1 MKKTFEIKGVDLTSL
16 YGVGDKNILF
26 LEKQLPLQL
35 NVRGNNIF
43 CQGLK
48 KDINHFDSVLNQMI
62 DSIKKGN
69 TLSQKDILQLV
80 AMNAST
86 KSTKSNGSI
95 ENVLFYGK
103 KGPVFPRTDGQKDL
117 VQSFL
122 KNDIIISVG
131 PAGTGKTFLAVAY
144 ALSLLEKHE
153 IEKIIF
159 CRPAVEAGENL
170 GFLPGDLKDKIDP
183 YLAPLYD
190 ALHELLPKNKIQN
203 FLDRGIIEI
212 IPLAY
217 MRGRTFKNAVVLADE
232 MQNATPEQMKM
243 LLTRLGENSRMVIT
257 GDLDQH
263 DRHGEINGLADFLD
277 KFKGNRSNSIVSV
290 EFENDD
296 IQREEVIK
304 EILDIYAGDIPHDY
318 THYTDSDDSKSD
330 SD

>member
-1 MKKTFEIKGVDLTSL
+1 MKKTFEVKGVDLTSL

-26 LEKQLPLQL
+26 LESQFPLKL
-35 NVRGNNIF
+35 NIRGNNIF
-43 CQGLK
+43 CKGLK
-48 KDINHFDSVLNQMI
+48 KDINHFDSVLSQMI

-69 TLSQKDILQLV
+69 TLSTKDITQLV
-80 AMNAST
+80 MINEST
-86 KSTKSNGSI
+86 NDSSKNSEENGTL

-103 KGPVFPRTDGQKDL
+103 KGPVFPRTDGQKEL
-117 VQSFL
+117 VKSFL

-144 ALSLLEKHE
+144 ALALLERHE

-159 CRPAVEAGENL
+159 CRPAVEAGESL

-217 MRGRTFKNAVVLADE
+217 MRGRTINRSAMILDE
-232 MQNATPEQMKM
+232 AQNASSIQMKM
-243 LLTRLGENSRMVIT
+243 FLTRLGIESRAIIT
-257 GDLDQH
+257 GDESQIDL
-263 DRHGEINGLADFLD
+263 
-277 KFKGNRSNSIVSV
+277 
-290 EFENDD
+290 
-296 IQREEVIK
+296 
-304 EILDIYAGDIPHDY
+304 P
-318 THYTDSDDSKSD
+318 SKSSSGLID
-330 SD
+330 VLKILKNINDIGIVKLNEHDIARHHLVKDIIDAYSKSKNK

>member
-1 MKKTFEIKGVDLTSL
+1 MKKTFEVKGVDLTNL

-26 LEKQLPLQL
+26 LESQLPLKL
-35 NVRGNNIF
+35 NIRGNNIF

-48 KDINHFDSVLNQMI
+48 KDINHFDSVLSQMI

-69 TLSQKDILQLV
+69 TLSTKDITQLV
-80 AMNAST
+80 MINESA
-86 KSTKSNGSI
+86 NGSSKNSNKNSTI

-103 KGPVFPRTDGQKDL
+103 KGPVFPRTDGQKAL
-117 VQSFL
+117 VKSFL

-159 CRPAVEAGENL
+159 CRPAVEAGESL
-170 GFLPGDLKDKIDP
+170 GFLPGDLKEKIDP

-203 FLDRGIIEI
+203 YLDRGIIEI

-217 MRGRTFKNAVVLADE
+217 MRGRTINRSAMILDE
-232 MQNATPEQMKM
+232 AQNASSIQMKM
-243 LLTRLGENSRMVIT
+243 FLTRLGIESRAIIT
-257 GDLDQH
+257 GDESQIDLPS
-263 DRHGEINGLADFLD
+263 
-277 KFKGNRSNSIVSV
+277 KSNSGLIDVLKILKNINDIGIVKLD
-290 EFENDD
+290 EHD
-296 IQREEVIK
+296 IARHHLVKHI
-304 EILDIYAGDIPHDY
+304 IDAY
-318 THYTDSDDSKSD
+318 SKSKNK
-330 SD
+330 

>member
-1 MKKTFEIKGVDLTSL
+1 MKKTFEVKGVDLTSL

-26 LEKQLPLQL
+26 LETQLPLKL
-35 NVRGNNIF
+35 NIRGNNIF

-48 KDINHFDSVLNQMI
+48 KDINHFDSVLSQMI

-69 TLSQKDILQLV
+69 TLSTKDITQLV
-80 AMNAST
+80 MINESA
-86 KSTKSNGSI
+86 NGSSENSRKNGTI

-103 KGPVFPRTDGQKDL
+103 KGPVFPRTDGQKAL
-117 VQSFL
+117 VKSFL

-144 ALSLLEKHE
+144 ALALLEKHE

-159 CRPAVEAGENL
+159 CRPAVEAGESL

-217 MRGRTFKNAVVLADE
+217 MRGRTINRSAMILDE
-232 MQNATPEQMKM
+232 AQNASSMQMKM
-243 LLTRLGENSRMVIT
+243 FLTRLGIESRAIIT
-257 GDLDQH
+257 GDESQIDLPT
-263 DRHGEINGLADFLD
+263 
-277 KFKGNRSNSIVSV
+277 KSNSGLIDVLKILKNINDIGIVKLD
-290 EFENDD
+290 EHD
-296 IQREEVIK
+296 IARHHLVK
-304 EILDIYAGDIPHDY
+304 DIIDAY
-318 THYTDSDDSKSD
+318 SKSKNK
-330 SD
+330 

>member
-1 MKKTFEIKGVDLTSL
+1 MKKTFEVKGVDLTSL

-26 LEKQLPLQL
+26 LESQFPLKL
-35 NVRGNNIF
+35 NIRGNNIF

-48 KDINHFDSVLNQMI
+48 KDINHFDSVLSQMI

-69 TLSQKDILQLV
+69 TLSTKDITQLV
-80 AMNAST
+80 MINEST
-86 KSTKSNGSI
+86 NDSSKKSKENSTL

-103 KGPVFPRTDGQKDL
+103 KGPVFPRTDGQKEL
-117 VQSFL
+117 VKSFL

-144 ALSLLEKHE
+144 ALALLERHE

-159 CRPAVEAGENL
+159 CRPAVEAGESL

-217 MRGRTFKNAVVLADE
+217 MRGRTINRSAMILDE
-232 MQNATPEQMKM
+232 AQNASSIQMKM
-243 LLTRLGENSRMVIT
+243 FLTRLGIESRAIIT
-257 GDLDQH
+257 GDESQIDL
-263 DRHGEINGLADFLD
+263 
-277 KFKGNRSNSIVSV
+277 
-290 EFENDD
+290 
-296 IQREEVIK
+296 
-304 EILDIYAGDIPHDY
+304 P
-318 THYTDSDDSKSD
+318 SKSSSGLID
-330 SD
+330 VLKILKNINDIGIVKLNEHDIARHHLVKDIIDAYSKSKNK

>member
-1 MKKTFEIKGVDLTSL
+1 MKKTFEVKGVDLTSL

-26 LEKQLPLQL
+26 LESQLPLKL
-35 NVRGNNIF
+35 NIRGNNIF

-48 KDINHFDSVLNQMI
+48 KDINHFDSVLSQMI

-69 TLSQKDILQLV
+69 ALSTKDITQLV
-80 AMNAST
+80 MINESA
-86 KSTKSNGSI
+86 NGSSKNSRKNGTI

-103 KGPVFPRTDGQKDL
+103 KGPVFPRTDGQKAL
-117 VQSFL
+117 VKSFL

-144 ALSLLEKHE
+144 ALALLEKHE

-159 CRPAVEAGENL
+159 CRPAVEAGESL

-217 MRGRTFKNAVVLADE
+217 MRGRTINRSAMILDE
-232 MQNATPEQMKM
+232 AQNASSMQMKM
-243 LLTRLGENSRMVIT
+243 FLTRLGIESRAIIT
-257 GDLDQH
+257 GDESQIDLPT
-263 DRHGEINGLADFLD
+263 
-277 KFKGNRSNSIVSV
+277 KSNSGLIDILKILKNINDIGIVKLD
-290 EFENDD
+290 EHD
-296 IQREEVIK
+296 IARHHLVKHI
-304 EILDIYAGDIPHDY
+304 IDAY
-318 THYTDSDDSKSD
+318 SKSKNK
-330 SD
+330 

>member
-1 MKKTFEIKGVDLTSL
+1 VKKTFEIKGVDLTNL
-16 YGVGDKNILF
+16 YGVGDKNISF
-26 LEKQLPLQL
+26 IEKKLPITL
-35 NVRGNNIF
+35 NIRGNNIF

-48 KDINHFDSVLNQMI
+48 KDILHFDSVLNQMI

-69 TLSQKDILQLV
+69 NLSTKDINQLI
-80 AMNAST
+80 AMNGALESKNT
-86 KSTKSNGSI
+86 SV
-95 ENVLFYGK
+95 ENVIFYGK
-103 KGPVFPRTDGQKDL
+103 KGPVFPRTDGQKNL
-117 VQSFL
+117 VKAFL

-190 ALHELLPKNKIQN
+190 ALYELLPKNKIQN

-217 MRGRTFKNAVVLADE
+217 MRGRTINRSAMILDE
-232 MQNATPEQMKM
+232 AQNASSIQMKM
-243 LLTRLGENSRMVIT
+243 FLTRLGIESRAIIT
-257 GDLDQH
+257 GDESQIDLP
-263 DRHGEINGLADFLD
+263 
-277 KFKGNRSNSIVSV
+277 KKSNSGLIDVLKILKNINDIGIVKL
-290 EFENDD
+290 NKQD
-296 IQREEVIK
+296 IARHHLVKHI
-304 EILDIYAGDIPHDY
+304 IDAY
-318 THYTDSDDSKSD
+318 SKSKK
-330 SD
+330 

>member
-26 LEKQLPLQL
+26 LESQLPLKL

-48 KDINHFDSVLNQMI
+48 KDITHFDSVLNQMI

-69 TLSQKDILQLV
+69 TLSQKDISQLV
-80 AMNAST
+80 AINVSSQ
-86 KSTKSNGSI
+86 KSSSNGSI

-103 KGPVFPRTDGQKDL
+103 KGPVFPRTDGQKEL
-117 VQSFL
+117 VKSFL

-190 ALHELLPKNKIQN
+190 ALEDMVGIENLKKMLSNKIV
-203 FLDRGIIEI
+203 EI
-212 IPLAY
+212 VPLAIIGGGKL
-217 MRGRTFKNAVVLADE
+217 MDA
-232 MQNATPEQMKM
+232 
-243 LLTRLGENSRMVIT
+243 
-257 GDLDQH
+257 
-263 DRHGEINGLADFLD
+263 FL
-277 KFKGNRSNSIVSV
+277 I
-290 EFENDD
+290 
-296 IQREEVIK
+296 
-304 EILDIYAGDIPHDY
+304 
-318 THYTDSDDSKSD
+318 
-330 SD
+330 

>member
-1 MKKTFEIKGVDLTSL
+1 MKKTFEVKGVDLTSL

-26 LEKQLPLQL
+26 LETQLPLKL
-35 NVRGNNIF
+35 NIRGNNIF

-48 KDINHFDSVLNQMI
+48 KDINHFDSVLSQMI

-69 TLSQKDILQLV
+69 TLSTKDITQLV
-80 AMNAST
+80 MINESA
-86 KSTKSNGSI
+86 NGLSENSRKNGTI

-103 KGPVFPRTDGQKDL
+103 KGPVFPRTDGQKAL
-117 VQSFL
+117 VKSFL

-144 ALSLLEKHE
+144 ALALLEKHE

-159 CRPAVEAGENL
+159 CRPAVEAGESL

-217 MRGRTFKNAVVLADE
+217 MRGRTINRSAMILDE
-232 MQNATPEQMKM
+232 AQNASSMQMKM
-243 LLTRLGENSRMVIT
+243 FLTRLGIESRAIIT
-257 GDLDQH
+257 GDESQIDLPT
-263 DRHGEINGLADFLD
+263 
-277 KFKGNRSNSIVSV
+277 KSNSGLIDVLKILKNINDIGIVKLD
-290 EFENDD
+290 EHD
-296 IQREEVIK
+296 IARHHLVK
-304 EILDIYAGDIPHDY
+304 DIIDAY
-318 THYTDSDDSKSD
+318 SKSKNK
-330 SD
+330 

>member
-1 MKKTFEIKGVDLTSL
+1 MKKTFEVKGVDLTNL

-26 LEKQLPLQL
+26 LESQLPLKL
-35 NVRGNNIF
+35 NIRGNNIF

-48 KDINHFDSVLNQMI
+48 KDINHFDSVLSQMI

-69 TLSQKDILQLV
+69 TLSTKDITQLV
-80 AMNAST
+80 MINESA
-86 KSTKSNGSI
+86 NGSSKNSNKNGTI

-103 KGPVFPRTDGQKDL
+103 KGPVFPRTDGQKAL
-117 VQSFL
+117 VKSFL

-159 CRPAVEAGENL
+159 CRPAVEAGESL
-170 GFLPGDLKDKIDP
+170 GFLPGDLKEKIDP

-203 FLDRGIIEI
+203 YLDRGIIEI

-217 MRGRTFKNAVVLADE
+217 MRGRTINRSAMILDE
-232 MQNATPEQMKM
+232 AQNASSIQMKM
-243 LLTRLGENSRMVIT
+243 FLTRLGIESRAIIT
-257 GDLDQH
+257 GDESQIDLPS
-263 DRHGEINGLADFLD
+263 
-277 KFKGNRSNSIVSV
+277 KSNSGLIDVLKILKNINDIGIV
-290 EFENDD
+290 
-296 IQREEVIK
+296 K
-304 EILDIYAGDIPHDY
+304 LDAVSY
-318 THYTDSDDSKSD
+318 THLTLPTNREV
-330 SD
+330 